1 MEYGCAACLAPV
13 MLEGV
18 DYDKHSWAAQ
28 MQGWLTSLPGDS
40 RLPAGAFCELMRE
53 AFEADRA
60 GMYLKSLSIL
70 SRAERL
76 LADCDALD
84 SFVYAMGGTPRR
96 IPTDPGGGPRNT
108 QPGPTGGGGTSS
120 GNPCD
125 SMDDDTCSQCIGGL
139 CLYSILNAICGG
151 GCS

>member
-1 MEYGCAACLAPV
+1 MEYGCAGCLAPV
-13 MLEGV
+13 MLGSV
-18 DYDKHSWAAQ
+18 NHDRRSWAAR
-28 MQGWLTSLPGDS
+28 MQGWLVSLPADEQM
-40 RLPAGAFCELMRE
+40 RAGAFCDLMCE

-60 GMYLKSLSIL
+60 GMYLRSLSIL
-70 SRAERL
+70 GNAERL
-76 LADCDALD
+76 LADYEALD
-84 SFVYAMGGTPRR
+84 SFIYAMGGTPRR

-120 GNPCD
+120 GGPCD